1 MAKVKVKYLGVIEIM
16 VGKRNEEIIA
26 ESFKELVNKI
36 GNKYKKLG
44 EYLKM
49 YDEKITDPP
58 IVILYNSSFI
68 RSIENYEGKIKD
80 GDEVVLMG
88 IIGGG

>member
-1 MAKVKVKYLGVIEIM
+1 MAKIKVKYLGAIEIM
-16 VGKRNEEIIA
+16 AGKRNEEIIA
-26 ESFKELVNKI
+26 ESFRELINKI

-44 EYLKM
+44 EYLNT
-49 YDEKITDPP
+49 YEEKITDPP
-58 IVILYNSSFI
+58 LVILYNGSFM
-68 RSIENYEGKIKD
+68 RNIENYEGKMKD